1 MTDFA
6 FNDISSVD
14 LGRFVN
20 NSKVFN
26 TTRDKLGKEVIFTTF
41 FEDDRLGSSIERVDI
56 AVYNNGNWSL
66 LDFDYV
72 SKFLSDG
79 SVSLSAILAGY
90 SYDRVLV
97 ITRRMSNLII
107 DKVSFNEDSF
117 ILSIVSSGFEGVVNS
132 GSLIGKLAKLR
143 IYLNGTLDDVISS
156 IKNCGLSDSEYDS
169 IVRDL
174 KVSFD
179 NTM

>member
-1 MTDFA
+1 M
-6 FNDISSVD
+6 
-14 LGRFVN
+14 
-20 NSKVFN
+20 
-26 TTRDKLGKEVIFTTF
+26 
-41 FEDDRLGSSIERVDI
+41 
-56 AVYNNGNWSL
+56 